1 MGGISFLLVVI
12 GVILYY
18 FWYKYKDK
26 VKQKNLRIPIYIL
39 LIGLVPMLSY
49 LFLYFIITN
58 SSLDFYEYIIVLF
71 ITCAIFICM
80 WIFFA
85 LYGEEKK
92 VELSMYIVLGAV
104 AIIFMLFMALIEVLP
119 NDILEFYLKPLISK
133 GNEYDIWSRPPYQ
146 LAHFLTF
153 SFSFPYIASFV
164 VSKIILKYKR
174 YKNSSLTT
182 I

>member
-1 MGGISFLLVVI
+1 MGSISFLVAVI
-12 GVILYY
+12 GIVLYC

-26 VKQKNLRIPIYIL
+26 VKQKNLKISSYIL

-49 LFLYFIITN
+49 LFLYFIVNN

-71 ITCAIFICM
+71 ITSAIFISM

-92 VELSMYIVLGAV
+92 VELSMYIVLGV
-104 AIIFMLFMALIEVLP
+104 VTLIFMLFMALIEVLP

-133 GNEYDIWSRPPYQ
+133 GNKYDIWSRPSYQ

-164 VSKIILKYKR
+164 VSKIILKCRK